1 MCFSAE
7 ADIIAGL
14 VVTGVGIDTLRHV
27 GHHKEATLAVLPVI
41 FGIHQLIEVPVWL
54 GAEGRVSEG
63 VAHSAAWLY
72 LLIAFGVIPWLVPF
86 GVRALEVEPSRRR
99 SMTPLVWLGVLV
111 SSALTVPIVAGPV
124 AATTS
129 EAHIAYSADLYWGGR
144 FTVLY
149 VAATCGAL
157 LASSDRVVRVYGI
170 VNLVAVGTLAM
181 LLTSGV
187 ISLWCV
193 WAAVT
198 SIAIVVH
205 LRRQHRPHEV
215 LAVAVA

>member
-7 ADIIAGL
+7 ADLIAGL
-14 VVTGVGIDTLRHV
+14 VVTGVGIETLRHV
-27 GHHKEATLAVLPVI
+27 GHHKEATLAVLPMV
-41 FGIHQLIEVPVWL
+41 FGVHQLVEVPVWL

-72 LLIAFGVIPWLVPF
+72 LLIAFGVIPWLVPSA
-86 GVRALEVEPSRRR
+86 VRALEFEPSRRR
-99 SMTPLVWLGVLV
+99 SMRAVVWLGVLV
-111 SSALTVPIVAGPV
+111 AFALTVPIVAGPV

-129 EAHIAYSADLYWGGR
+129 EAHVAYSAELFWGGP
-144 FTVLY
+144 FSVLY

-157 LASSDRVVRVYGI
+157 LASSDRVVRVYGLI
-170 VNLVAVGTLAM
+170 NLVAVGTLAI

-198 SIAIVVH
+198 SIAIAIH
-205 LRRQHRPHEV
+205 LRRQHRPHEA